1 MQILNRSFYV
11 TFLFVFLMDLV
22 VNCSKCKPKTSFE
35 QWLCVVS
42 SLTAR
47 YYFMT
52 EIFSVV
58 FQVLFCFF
66 QALFGEKQKEEEI
79 EKLKNEMSQLAE
91 DTAAR
96 IRKAVSYDIQKEST
110 VNLCQI

>member
-1 MQILNRSFYV
+1 MCVGIHVCVFRFLTENSGMQILNRSFYV

-66 QALFGEKQKEEEI
+66 
-79 EKLKNEMSQLAE
+79 
-91 DTAAR
+91 
-96 IRKAVSYDIQKEST
+96 
-110 VNLCQI
+110 

>member
-1 MQILNRSFYV
+1 MCVGIRVCVFRFLTENSGMQILNRSFYV

-66 QALFGEKQKEEEI
+66 
-79 EKLKNEMSQLAE
+79 
-91 DTAAR
+91 
-96 IRKAVSYDIQKEST
+96 
-110 VNLCQI
+110 

>member
-1 MQILNRSFYV
+1 MCVGIRVCVFRFLTENSGMQILNRSFCV
-11 TFLFVFLMDLV
+11 TFLFVFLMDLI
-22 VNCSKCKPKTSFE
+22 VNCSKCKPKTSLE

-47 YYFMT
+47 YYVMT

-66 QALFGEKQKEEEI
+66 LGTVWGETKGRG
-79 EKLKNEMSQLAE
+79 N
-91 DTAAR
+91 
-96 IRKAVSYDIQKEST
+96 
-110 VNLCQI
+110 